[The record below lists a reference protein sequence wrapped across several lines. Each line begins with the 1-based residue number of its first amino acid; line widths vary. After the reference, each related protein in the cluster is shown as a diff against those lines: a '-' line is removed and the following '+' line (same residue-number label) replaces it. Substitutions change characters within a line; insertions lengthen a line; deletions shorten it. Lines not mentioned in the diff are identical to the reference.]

1 MRARPCRCYSC
12 FMATHAAFLRGINV
26 GGRRVKMDQL
36 QKTFESL
43 GFADVKTY
51 IASGN
56 VVFATRVQSGT
67 ALRTKIEQK
76 LRAQFGFDI
85 GVTLRSLSDL
95 QVLVRGRPFRQVR
108 VTPKTKLYVTFL
120 ARKPQGALKTPHK
133 SPDKDFTIIS
143 VSDREI
149 CSALILSPGTGTTD
163 LMTFLEKQF
172 GNDITTRSWTTILK
186 LLP

>member
-1 MRARPCRCYSC
+1 MAR
-12 FMATHAAFLRGINV
+12 HAAFLRGINI
-26 GGRRVKMDQL
+26 GGRRVKMDEL
-36 QKTFESL
+36 QKAFESL
-43 GFADVKTY
+43 GFVDVKTT

-56 VVFATRVQSGT
+56 VVFTPRVQSGN

-76 LRAQFGFDI
+76 LRTRFGFDI
-85 GVTLRSLSDL
+85 GVTLRSLTEL
-95 QVLVRGRPFRQVR
+95 QAFVGASPFREVR

-120 ARKPQGALKTPHK
+120 AHRPQTALTTPCK

-143 VSDREI
+143 VSDREV
-149 CSALILSPGTGTTD
+149 CSALTLSPGTGTTD

-172 GNDITTRSWTTILK
+172 GREITTRSWNTILK

>member
-1 MRARPCRCYSC
+1 
-12 FMATHAAFLRGINV
+12 MAEHAAFLRGINL
-26 GGRRVKMDQL
+26 GRRRVKMDDL
-36 QKTFESL
+36 QRAFESL

-51 IASGN
+51 VASGN
-56 VVFATRVQSGT
+56 VVFSTRVQSGT

-76 LRAQFGFDI
+76 LRTQFGFDVA
-85 GVTLRSLSDL
+85 VTIRTMKQL
-95 QVLVRGRPFRQVR
+95 QALAQEKPFRRVR
-108 VTPKTKLYVTFL
+108 VTPKTRLYVTFL
-120 ARKPQGALKTPHK
+120 AQKPQAALKTPYK

-149 CSALILSPGTGTTD
+149 CSAVTLSPGTGTTD

-172 GNDITTRSWTTILK
+172 GGGITTRSWTTILK